1 MRKGAP
7 GNKMASRIIGLL
19 TETSMHV
26 GTGQTTGGIDLPV
39 ARERTTGYPVI
50 FGSGLKG
57 ALRQRAE
64 DTWGLDEPKV
74 KEIFGEPDQ
83 AGAVSVT
90 DARLLLLPVRSL
102 QGPFRWVTCPYV
114 LDRYRRDCRLGGT
127 ALEPFRLAGIAPG
140 RALAAD
146 AGTLFLEELT
156 FEAERADLEALA
168 REMGQLIFHPS
179 LRERLLSVLTV
190 VSDED
195 FGHLARFA
203 LPVNAH
209 NVLNDTTKTSENLWY
224 EETVPPETLFYA
236 LLLTRSADVRPLEYL
251 VKLFEHYPYLQVGGN
266 ETVGQG
272 WCVVSLV
279 GGGGNHETV
288 G

>member
-1 MRKGAP
+1 VGSTIV
-7 GNKMASRIIGLL
+7 GVL
-19 TETSMHV
+19 TETSIRV
-26 GTGQTTGGIDLPV
+26 GSEATDGIDLPV
-39 ARERTTGYPVI
+39 VRERTTGYPVI
-50 FGSGLKG
+50 LGSGLKG

-64 DTWGLDEPKV
+64 DVWGPDEPKV

-146 AGTLFLEELT
+146 AGTMFLEEMTL
-156 FEAERADLEALA
+156 EAVRADLEVLA
-168 REMGQLIFHPS
+168 REVGQLVYHPS

-190 VSDED
+190 ASDED
-195 FGHLARFA
+195 FGHLACSA
-203 LPVNAH
+203 LPANAH
-209 NVLNDTTKTSENLWY
+209 NALDDPANVDENPWY
-224 EETVPPETLFYA
+224 ETVPPETLFYA
-236 LLLTRSADVRPLEYL
+236 LLLTRSADVRPLQYL
-251 VKLFEHYPYLQVGGN
+251 KELFEQYPYLQMGGN

-272 WCVVSLV
+272 WCVVSWAD
-279 GGGGNHETV
+279 EPK
-288 G
+288 